1 MGTILDLIAQMLNLD
16 PSLIVET
23 LTRQITAGFT
33 IDPTIF
39 TTIGEVF
46 TADDAFD
53 ADSTF
58 DWFDWG
64 WNLGSLIKVF
74 FDFTINN

>member
-1 MGTILDLIAQMLNLD
+1 MGTILDLLAQILNLD

-39 TTIGEVF
+39 TTIGDVF
-46 TADDAFD
+46 TSADAFSE
-53 ADSTF
+53 DSTF
-58 DWFDWG
+58 DWFHWG
-64 WNLGSLIKVF
+64 WSLGQLLKVF

>member
-1 MGTILDLIAQMLNLD
+1 MGTILDLFAQLLNLD

-33 IDPTIF
+33 IDPNIF
-39 TTIGEVF
+39 TNIGAVF
-46 TADDAFD
+46 TSDDAFD

-58 DWFDWG
+58 NWFDWG
-64 WNLGSLIKVF
+64 MSLGQLLKIF